1 MKLAAAGLTDVG
13 RERDHNE
20 DNILVEPE
28 LGLFLVADGMGGHRA
43 GEVASALARDT
54 IAHELRASS
63 TGSRL
68 QALEQ
73 AIRTANARVVQEG
86 QQNRNRKGLGTTIV
100 AIVQDGETV
109 GIAHAGDSRCYLM
122 RAGQLQRM
130 TRDHSLIEELG
141 GDDPAVHAALA
152 GYSNV
157 ITRALGTAV
166 DTVPELR
173 REQVHVGDV
182 FLLCSDGLSGVVDE
196 PSILGVLSSESDLD
210 AACRTL
216 IDKANDRGGPD
227 NVSVVLVRVE
237 EVAEQAASS
246 APTMPPAP

>member
-1 MKLAAAGLTDVG
+1 MKLVAAGLTDVG

-20 DNILVEPE
+20 DTFLVDQDH
-28 LGLFLVADGMGGHRA
+28 GLFLVADGMGGHRA

-54 IAHELRASS
+54 VADSVRGSQ
-63 TGSRL
+63 TPSRL
-68 QALEQ
+68 QALDQ
-73 AIRTANARVVQEG
+73 AIRLANSRVVQEG
-86 QQNRNRKGLGTTIV
+86 LQNRTRKGLGTTIV
-100 AIVQDGETV
+100 ALVNDGDAI
-109 GIAHAGDSRCYLM
+109 GIAHAGDSRCYLF
-122 RAGQLQRM
+122 RGGQLTRM

-173 REQVHVGDV
+173 REPAQKGDTY
-182 FLLCSDGLSGVVDE
+182 LLCSDGLSGVVDDATIQKILTAE
-196 PSILGVLSSESDLD
+196 PALE
-210 AACRTL
+210 AACQSLVDT
-216 IDKANDRGGPD
+216 ANERGGPD

-237 EVAEQAASS
+237 EV
-246 APTMPPAP
+246 